1 MRIWLLNGNQ
11 TVTGQFVQCSNYH
24 LRFVAG
30 GNDQILKLPL
40 PSNEQGLFGNITVIL
55 ATLLL
60 LRYDGITVY
69 YRSRIYCI
77 EGTEMRQLGVKV
89 RRLLFLNRY

>member
-11 TVTGQFVQCSNYH
+11 TVSGQFVQYSNYH
-24 LRFVAG
+24 LRFVAD

-40 PSNEQGLFGNITVIL
+40 PSNEKGLSGNITVLL

-60 LRYDGITVY
+60 LLTNSITVY
-69 YRSRIYCI
+69 YRSL
-77 EGTEMRQLGVKV
+77 TVKPTP
-89 RRLLFLNRY
+89 FIWIAHP